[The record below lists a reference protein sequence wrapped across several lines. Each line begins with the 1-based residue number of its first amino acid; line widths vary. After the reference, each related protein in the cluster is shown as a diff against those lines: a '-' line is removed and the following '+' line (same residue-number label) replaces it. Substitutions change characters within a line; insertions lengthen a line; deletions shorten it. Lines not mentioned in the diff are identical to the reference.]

1 MIIFRRLD
9 DDCMK
14 SCRIFA
20 AELGKMPEW
29 SIGPHSKCGERA
41 TVPRVRIPVFPQ
53 NGRCKS
59 SVYKIY
65 AFFCAQFLGLPVYR
79 ICFSEKEMQQF
90 QKEPLP
96 KGGCHEPSFRGR
108 FEGALSTNLPISY
121 RKPLYLEKIIGFLR
135 KPLYLEKIIGFL
147 LHIHFSSLPLQ

>member
-59 SVYKIY
+59 RVYKIC
-65 AFFCAQFLGLPVYR
+65 AFFCAQFLVLPVYR

-90 QKEPLP
+90 QKESLS
-96 KGGCHEPSFRGR
+96 KRGCHEPSFRGR
-108 FEGALSTNLPISY
+108 FGEALSTNLPISY
-121 RKPLYLEKIIGFLR
+121 R

>member
-59 SVYKIY
+59 RVYKIY
-65 AFFCAQFLGLPVYR
+65 AFFCAQFLFLPVYR

-90 QKEPLP
+90 QKESLS
-96 KGGCHEPSFRGR
+96 KRGCHEPSFRGR
-108 FEGALSTNLPISY
+108 FGIENPYIWKKLSVFSCIFIFP
-121 RKPLYLEKIIGFLR
+121 PYLCSDSAADSV
-135 KPLYLEKIIGFL
+135 P
-147 LHIHFSSLPLQ
+147 